1 MVVAVVVVV
10 VVVVVGGASAWKIES
25 GNVGLLCLC
34 DSSLDTESHPPML
47 LSVGVCGI
55 WSDIK
60 IPYRHSNDSKLLL
73 LIICSIDQQQ

>member
-1 MVVAVVVVV
+1 MVVAVVV

-34 DSSLDTESHPPML
+34 DLSLDTESHPPML

-73 LIICSIDQQQ
+73 LLIICSIDQQQ